1 MKKEEANIN
10 KRKIR
15 NTKIIR
21 NIKEIITL
29 KEKEKEAVPEN
40 YLKTNIMMIILK
52 IIIVQIIPEDLIVI
66 LTPTQIHILIL
77 KEKLKKEE
85 SIPEK
90 EIKKTVF

>member
-29 KEKEKEAVPEN
+29 KEKEKEVVPEN